1 MRTVYGVIAAAAA
14 LQLDGSGSAWAQNYS
29 GAYVGSY
36 TASAAPGQH
45 RITLSFTQTGSAM
58 SRKYATSTGVGG
70 QCDGFLVGNVA
81 QLFCRNTTP
90 SCYGNYQ
97 GPYTLLA
104 PRCDLDL
111 YRLRL
116 PRARARCRQGG
127 QGQRAQKI
135 GSDRV
140 ATQRSADGD
149 LFRRGVLT
157 IRALRHH

>member
-14 LQLDGSGSAWAQNYS
+14 LQLGWSGSAWAQNYS

-58 SRKYATSTGVGG
+58 SGKYATSTGVGG

-97 GPYTLLA
+97 GPYTFSPGGVTWTYTGYDCLG
-104 PRCDLDL
+104 PE
-111 YRLRL
+111 
-116 PRARARCRQGG
+116 QGAG
-127 QGQRAQKI
+127 KAVK
-135 GSDRV
+135 V
-140 ATQRSADGD
+140 NA
-149 LFRRGVLT
+149 
-157 IRALRHH
+157 HKK